1 MKIVSVNIGSAS
13 GLFIRQSNETHRIM
27 TTIHKQP
34 IGEPVP
40 VGRLGLRGDEQVD
53 LSVHGGLDKAV
64 YAYPVEHYAFWNSQ
78 RQAALRTD
86 APLPPGSVGENLTIQ
101 GLLEEEVWIGDR
113 LHAGTALLEVTE
125 PRQPCFKFNA
135 KMGFSHASKQMLQ
148 AGISGFYLRVVETGV
163 VQAGD
168 AIALEPGAREVSLA
182 SINERRFRGR
192 QKELF

>member
-27 TTIHKQP
+27 TAIHKQP
-34 IGEPVP
+34 VREPVP

-64 YAYPVEHYAFWNSQ
+64 YAYPVEHYAFWNAQ

-86 APLPPGSVGENLTIQ
+86 EPLPPGSVGENLTMQ
-101 GLLEEEVWIGDR
+101 GLLEEDVWIGDR
-113 LHAGTALLEVTE
+113 LHAGTTLLEVTE

-148 AGISGFYLRVVETGV
+148 AGISGFYLKVIETGM

-168 AIALEPGAREVSLA
+168 AIALIPGAREVSLA
-182 SINERRFRGR
+182 SINAYRCRGR